1 MYRWIGQRIAACCYT
16 LGMLMSPILAADV
29 TSTVA
34 SVPVAGE
41 ITCKPAS
48 PGRINCWVARTG
60 TRAVSVS
67 VYEEAGKK
75 MAKLRLYT
83 RPITEPEEYAAV
95 NTKIPVP
102 TGTIPDDKPVV
113 PVELVEVTGKQNT
126 FEMKYEK
133 KIGTTTTD
141 VSIGYLSFSPS
152 ANGRISSDVV
162 VRLKGNVKAANQEVF
177 GASVTDP
184 CNQPPDDDIGE
195 EEEIAPGFTP
205 VGETPTSP
213 GRSLALTA
221 PVATAVVQSPS
232 AP

>member
-29 TSTVA
+29 TDPVT
-34 SVPVAGE
+34 SVPEAGE
-41 ITCKPAS
+41 ITSKPAS

-83 RPITEPEEYAAV
+83 RPITEPEEYGAV
-95 NTKIPVP
+95 NAKIPVP
-102 TGTIPDDKPVV
+102 TGTTPDDKPVV
-113 PVELVEVTGKQNT
+113 QVALAEVTGKPNT

-133 KIGTTTTD
+133 KIGTTTTE
-141 VSIGYLSFSPS
+141 VSIGYLTFSPS
-152 ANGRISSDVV
+152 AKGRISSDVV
-162 VRLKGNVKAANQEVF
+162 VRLKSNVKAANQEVF
-177 GASVTDP
+177 GPSVTDP

-195 EEEIAPGFTP
+195 EEEIAPGFTAA
-205 VGETPTSP
+205 GETPTSP

-221 PVATAVVQSPS
+221 PVATAVVQSA